1 MLPVSQRK
9 DSQGGIQAQN
19 NCLQP
24 GTSCPGSWERKTQLG
39 RLLPR
44 VSQVPTDN
52 RCKGISFTEAPVRIL
67 SISSRDAMPCPALFL
82 PFQPSSQDFP
92 FCSPG
97 ALRNYVSGIYLPL
110 EVKAQTISL
119 MVFLITNAVTRI
131 ILVYF
136 LYCSGHFL
144 SLALARSLSL
154 SHTHTHTHTHTHSK
168 FDFSLQMSMSLWAL

>member
-1 MLPVSQRK
+1 MLSVSQRK

-24 GTSCPGSWERKTQLG
+24 GTSCLGSRERKTQLG
-39 RLLPR
+39 RLLPT

-154 SHTHTHTHTHTHSK
+154 SHTHTHTHTHSK

>member
-24 GTSCPGSWERKTQLG
+24 GTSCPGSRGRNAQLG
-39 RLLPR
+39 RLLLR

-67 SISSRDAMPCPALFL
+67 SIPSRDAMPCPAPFL

-97 ALRNYVSGIYLPL
+97 TLRNYVSGVYLPH

-131 ILVYF
+131 ILAYS

-144 SLALARSLSL
+144 SRALSLSL
-154 SHTHTHTHTHTHSK
+154 SHTHTH
-168 FDFSLQMSMSLWAL
+168 SLTLSLISPYKCP